1 MTTRLCWNPPPRRAL
16 FAVQRPVRQFPS
28 PVGRPGVVRV
38 ETDSVYEAMGLSKQQ
53 LAQQQQQQR
62 QQ

>member
-1 MTTRLCWNPPPRRAL
+1 MTTRLRRNGPPRRAL
-16 FAVQRPVRQFPS
+16 FALQRPVRLFPS

-53 LAQQQQQQR
+53 LAQQQQPR